1 MSGLDIQVTGAV
13 LPAAETPI
21 PFDWIV
27 EAGTCHGLVGESG
40 SGKTTLVRVILGQ
53 VAPRRGA
60 VRVGPF
66 SLPWRDRR
74 ERIAFARAVAFI
86 PQDAVAS
93 LDPTWPAWRL
103 VTEPLVIHGVVRG
116 REALRQRAVALLR
129 EVGLGEEHLDRRP
142 HQLSG
147 GQCQRL
153 CIARALASSPCLV
166 LADEP
171 VSALDPVL
179 QTEVLSLL
187 AWIRER
193 TGATLVLVSHTLG
206 LVQAAAD
213 HVTVMAG
220 GRAVETGPVAQVL
233 SAPRHPATRS
243 LVRAEVGSGPR
254 WTASERPRDGFDLR
268 GPRGNGYP

>member
-1 MSGLDIQVTGAV
+1 MSGLDIRVTGVV
-13 LPAAETPI
+13 LPAATSPI
-21 PFDWIV
+21 PFDWTV

-40 SGKTTLVRVILGQ
+40 SGKTTLLRVILGQ
-53 VAPRRGA
+53 VAPRCGA

-66 SLPWRDRR
+66 SLPWRDRG
-74 ERIAFARAVAFI
+74 ERAAFTRAVAFI
-86 PQDAVAS
+86 PQDTVAS

-103 VTEPLVIHGVVRG
+103 VTEPLVVHGVVRG
-116 REALRQRAVALLR
+116 RDALRERAVALLR
-129 EVGLGEEHLDRRP
+129 EVGLDAEHVDRRP

-147 GQCQRL
+147 GQCQRV
-153 CIARALASSPCLV
+153 CIARALASSPGLV

-179 QTEVLSLL
+179 QAEVLSLL
-187 AWIRER
+187 AWLRER
-193 TGATLVLVSHTLG
+193 TGATLVLVSHLLG
-206 LVQAAAD
+206 LVQAAAS

-243 LVRAEVGSGPR
+243 MVRAEAEFDARRPSPR
-254 WTASERPRDGFDLR
+254 PGGNDSDLR
-268 GPRGNGYP
+268 SPEGTEYP

>member
-13 LPAAETPI
+13 LPVALDPS

-27 EAGTCHGLVGESG
+27 AAGTCHGLVGESG
-40 SGKTTLVRVILGQ
+40 SGKTTLLRVILGQ
-53 VAPRRGA
+53 VALRRGA

-66 SLPWRDRR
+66 RLPWRDRG

-86 PQDAVAS
+86 PQDAVQS

-103 VTEPLVIHGVVRG
+103 VTEPLVIHGVVSR
-116 REALRQRAVALLR
+116 RADLRQRAAALLR
-129 EVGLGEEHLDRRP
+129 EVGLGTEHLDRRP

-153 CIARALASSPCLV
+153 CIARAIALSPGLV

-171 VSALDPVL
+171 VSALDPVR
-179 QTEVLSLL
+179 QDEVLSLL
-187 AWIRER
+187 AGLRKR

-220 GRAVETGPVAQVL
+220 GRAVESGLTQEVL
-233 SAPRHPATRS
+233 SAPRHPATLA
-243 LVRAEVGSGPR
+243 LVQAESGFTPKP
-254 WTASERPRDGFDLR
+254 WAATDPGASGET
-268 GPRGNGYP
+268 